1 MTPILLDAEVLT
13 PFYYHGHYAMD
24 GSATD
29 SGVITD
35 TTLLFALRAAL
46 LGASPLLRG
55 QPDYRADL
63 ATIPWRASL
72 LMGMGNNDLL
82 PPLRRTV
89 DMDKEGGR
97 SARMQKNMSSG
108 FYKNQ
113 FFTHSVRPGAAY
125 YGMVVGPDPFS
136 LADNDELLVRIG
148 VGRAGLLRL
157 HRSTTEQ
164 VVRLNAATA
173 QLFQRPVAAEYRILD
188 TIRPSRS
195 YTISEAFKELR
206 AWFPLP
212 Q

>member
-1 MTPILLDAEVLT
+1 MTSILLNAEVLT

-29 SGVITD
+29 PGVITD
-35 TTLLFALRAAL
+35 TTLLFALRGAL
-46 LGASPLLRG
+46 LGVSPLLRG
-55 QPDYRADL
+55 QPDYRVDL

-72 LMGMGNNDLL
+72 LMGVGNNDLL

-113 FFTHSVRPGAAY
+113 FFTHSVRPGAKY
-125 YGMVVGPDPFS
+125 YGLLVGPDPFT
-136 LADNDELLVRIG
+136 LAETNELLVRIG

-157 HRSTTEQ
+157 RRSTAEKA
-164 VVRLNAATA
+164 VRLNAATA
-173 QLFQRPVAAEYRILD
+173 QLFMRPVAAEYRILD
-188 TIRPSRS
+188 TIRPSRP
-195 YTISEAFKELR
+195 YAVGEAFQELR
-206 AWFPLP
+206 TWFPNS

>member
-1 MTPILLDAEVLT
+1 MTPILIDAEVLT

-29 SGVITD
+29 PGVITD

-46 LGASPLLRG
+46 LGTSPLLRG

-63 ATIPWRASL
+63 QKIPWRASL
-72 LMGMGNNDLL
+72 LMGVGSNDLL

-113 FFTHSVRPGAAY
+113 FFTHSVKPGAEY
-125 YGMVVGPDPFS
+125 YGLVVGPNPFI
-136 LADNDELLVRIG
+136 LAENDELLVRIG
-148 VGRAGLLRL
+148 VGRTGLLRL
-157 HRSTTEQ
+157 RRSILERE
-164 VVRLNAATA
+164 VRLNAATA
-173 QLFQRPVAAEYRILD
+173 QLFRRPVEAGYRILD
-188 TIRPSRS
+188 TIRPSRP
-195 YTISEAFKELR
+195 YTVAEALKELY
-206 AWFPLP
+206 AWLP
-212 Q
+212 NPR